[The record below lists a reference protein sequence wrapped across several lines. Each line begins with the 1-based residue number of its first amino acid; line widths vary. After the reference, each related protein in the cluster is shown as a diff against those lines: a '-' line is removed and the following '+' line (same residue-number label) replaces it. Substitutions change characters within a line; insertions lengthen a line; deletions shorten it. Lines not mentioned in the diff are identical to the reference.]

1 MRVHGM
7 GELSKTMQRVAFLRA
22 INVGKRTIRKEAL
35 VSLFEELGFAHARTV
50 IASGNVIFQAG
61 READATLARRIEA
74 GVRQAFGFEA
84 DTFVR
89 SLAELARINAWRP
102 PGCEA
107 LPAGHNLLVG
117 FLAQPLTPAQVALLP
132 SLQTSHDALFAHG
145 AELWWWARGRQS
157 DTLLGPGQPE
167 KALKLR
173 TTFRKVETL
182 ERVLAAA

>member
-1 MRVHGM
+1 M
-7 GELSKTMQRVAFLRA
+7 TQRAAFLRA
-22 INVGKRTIRKEAL
+22 INVGKRNVKKEAL
-35 VSLFEELGFAHARTV
+35 VELFESLGFKGARTV
-50 IASGNVIFQAG
+50 IASGNVVFQAG
-61 READATLARRIEA
+61 RESDATLARRIEA
-74 GVRQAFGFEA
+74 GVQRAFGFEA

-117 FLAQPLTPAQVALLP
+117 FLAQPLTPAQQALLP

-145 AELWWWARGRQS
+145 TELWWWARGRQS
-157 DTLLGPGQPE
+157 DSLLGPGQPE

-182 ERVLAAA
+182 ERVLQMGVGVGPPQ

>member
-1 MRVHGM
+1 M
-7 GELSKTMQRVAFLRA
+7 GELPKAKQRVAFLRA
-22 INVGKRTIRKEAL
+22 INVGKRTVRKEAL
-35 VSLFEELGFAHARTV
+35 VSLFEALGFSHARTV

-61 READATLARRIEA
+61 RESDATLARRIEA
-74 GVRQAFGFEA
+74 GVQQAFGFEA

-107 LPAGHNLLVG
+107 LPAGPNLLVG
-117 FLAQPLTPAQVALLP
+117 FRAQPLTPAQEALLP

-145 AELWWWARGRQS
+145 TELWWWSRGRQS
-157 DTLLGPGQPE
+157 DSLLGPGQPE